1 MTLRAMVL
9 GAGSAGEGH
18 ALALRQAGAEVVAI
32 ASRTA
37 EVVRRVA
44 DDLGIPVATT
54 EWRTALADLRPDI
67 VAIATPGDSHVEM
80 IEAALAQHCHIY
92 VDKPVAVMA
101 GQWRRVAAMPAEQRP
116 CDWRRYSVPDA
127 GSMNTALRDRA
138 YPHVSSGRL
147 TTIGVAVLR
156 TTTQ

>member
-37 EVVRRVA
+37 EVVRLVA

-54 EWRTALADLRPDI
+54 
-67 VAIATPGDSHVEM
+67 
-80 IEAALAQHCHIY
+80 
-92 VDKPVAVMA
+92 
-101 GQWRRVAAMPAEQRP
+101 
-116 CDWRRYSVPDA
+116 
-127 GSMNTALRDRA
+127 
-138 YPHVSSGRL
+138 
-147 TTIGVAVLR
+147 
-156 TTTQ
+156 

>member
-18 ALALRQAGAEVVAI
+18 ALAPRQAGAEVVAI

-92 VDKPVAVMA
+92 VDKPVAVTA
-101 GQWRRVAAMPAEQRP
+101 AAARPLARAARAVGVKTAYAATSNYQLPGQTSQAARKGWR
-116 CDWRRYSVPDA
+116 PD
-127 GSMNTALRDRA
+127 DD
-138 YPHVSSGRL
+138 
-147 TTIGVAVLR
+147 
-156 TTTQ
+156 